1 MLESNERVMDIIPVR
16 DRTWA
21 GRASGNHIMIIRDV
35 VEILSELSPPRLL
48 RRIEAWIWVGLFCR
62 SQLAT
67 KKRGPLE
74 TRRIDIGLFRC

>member
-1 MLESNERVMDIIPVR
+1 MDTLPACMQDSGGE
-16 DRTWA
+16 DRGSYT
-21 GRASGNHIMIIRDV
+21 MIVCEV
-35 VEILSELSPPRLL
+35 VEILPELSPPRLL